1 MTHQHGHHNMPARHE
16 VRNTRGKAMLTVFV
30 EVFGRVAGGVEANVT
45 EKMVLMR
52 TASVRVMFGKKTIH
66 E

>member
-1 MTHQHGHHNMPARHE
+1 MPARHE

-45 EKMVLMR
+45 EKKVLVRM
-52 TASVRVMFGKKTIH
+52 ASVRVMFGKKTIH

>member
-1 MTHQHGHHNMPARHE
+1 
-16 VRNTRGKAMLTVFV
+16 MLTVFV

-45 EKMVLMR
+45 EKRVLMR
-52 TASVRVMFGKKTIH
+52 MASVRVMFGKKTIH